1 MIDWRI
7 IDAQDEW
14 QRVLSA
20 FPHRDFFHAYAFHQL
35 HQSQGQPVMHVAYEN
50 GEPQFAFP
58 FLKRPIDANRFDLT
72 SVYGYPGP
80 LFRQPNEATDWWQR
94 WQKFVKQI
102 GAVAVFSRLHPLL
115 HEALI
120 DSTAANVEPL
130 SHTIAIPCIDEEPRL
145 QSYKKTTRYEI
156 RKLSKAGGRVQFD
169 CSSEALDIFQEIY
182 YATMRGLDANDFYF
196 FDREYLETIMKLPGV
211 SGSIGVVYLDDK
223 PISAGLFTVCGEISQ
238 YYLGGSDWEF
248 RKWAP
253 AKLLLHEAAAW
264 SGQQGATC
272 LHLGG
277 GMGND
282 TDGLFRFKS
291 TFSQNRLKFATA
303 RMIGD
308 TDGYRELTQE
318 RASVL
323 KVPVETV
330 ETSGYF
336 PCYRWP
342 G

>member
-1 MIDWRI
+1 MNDWQTI
-7 IDAQDEW
+7 ENGDDW
-14 QRVLSA
+14 QKVLSS
-20 FPHRDFFHAYAFHQL
+20 FPKHDFFHTYPFHQL
-35 HQSQGQPVMHVAYEN
+35 HHSQGQPVMHVAYEN
-50 GEPQFAFP
+50 GQPQFAFP
-58 FLKRPIDANRFDLT
+58 FLKRSIDADRFDLT

-80 LFRQPNEATDWWQR
+80 LFRQPNEATAWWQR
-94 WQKFVKQI
+94 WQDFVKQI
-102 GAVAVFSRLHPLL
+102 GAVAIFSRLHPLL
-115 HEALI
+115 HQELI
-120 DSTAANVEPL
+120 DSKAASVEPL

-156 RKLSKAGGRVQFD
+156 RKLSKAGGRVHFEN
-169 CSSEALDIFQEIY
+169 SPEALEIFQEIY
-182 YATMRGLDANDFYF
+182 YATMRGLEANDFYF
-196 FDREYLETIMKLPGV
+196 FDREYLETILQLPGV
-211 SGSIGVVYLDDK
+211 ASSIGIVYFENR

-264 SGQQGATC
+264 VGRQGANC

-291 TFSQNRLKFATA
+291 AFSQDRLQFATA
-303 RMIGD
+303 RMIVD
-308 TDGYRELTQE
+308 PNHYRELSKE
-318 RASVL
+318 RASDL
-323 KVPVETV
+323 GVPEETV